1 MAKREELIHYI
12 DTSMGQEEAVYALI
26 GDGVSSMTEEFNVEE
41 ETTQWI
47 NQANG
52 NTEVRSYTPSIEV
65 EKQDCIDDDMQAL
78 IDKIID
84 ELPTGT
90 DAETYYVRFRL
101 KDAIP
106 SASGKYVAYRRRCAV
121 SATSTGGDAGAN
133 VVNSIKIGGKGSAV
147 KGYFDVATKEFT
159 EGEYSAGVGG

>member
-65 EKQDCIDDDMQAL
+65 EKQDCIDDDMQAF

-106 SASGKYVAYRRRCAV
+106 SASGKYVAYRRRC
-121 SATSTGGDAGAN
+121 G
-133 VVNSIKIGGKGSAV
+133 IR
-147 KGYFDVATKEFT
+147 YQHWR
-159 EGEYSAGVGG
+159 